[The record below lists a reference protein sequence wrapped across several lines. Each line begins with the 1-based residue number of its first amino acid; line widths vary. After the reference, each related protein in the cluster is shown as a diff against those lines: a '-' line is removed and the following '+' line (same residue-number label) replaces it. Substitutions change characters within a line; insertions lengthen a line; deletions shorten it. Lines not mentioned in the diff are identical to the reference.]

1 MERLYRRLVTVGMI
15 TISAVLAW
23 VYCILEYRE
32 EAVYVI
38 ASSLIVVA
46 SLYVLLLTYISLKS
60 DKESKLRNYISET
73 IAENLLKMQKSGNE
87 DDVLRL
93 LKAMYVQIRKR
104 NESDTNEIVAA
115 SINKAMKVIIK
126 YNQSNND
133 AMLASIATLSSELE
147 AIKSKI
153 ETMNV
158 AVSNTPETSA
168 IDDFAITDDTTF
180 ANAADTNLDMF
191 QEEIPAD
198 VKVTQELFEDANITD
213 DETDLA
219 KVEEMSEAAS
229 IGDISIGDIS
239 NDDIAKTSE
248 ADLLAES
255 FFEAFGMDEPETK
268 EDAVADVIPF
278 PTNSVEEDEPT
289 TIANPE

>member
-1 MERLYRRLVTVGMI
+1 MERLYKRLVTVGMI

-23 VYCILEYRE
+23 IYCILEYRD
-32 EAVYVI
+32 EAFYVI
-38 ASSLIVVA
+38 GASLVVVA

-60 DKESKLRNYISET
+60 DKESKLRNYISAT

-87 DDVLRL
+87 DDVIRL

-133 AMLASIATLSSELE
+133 ALVASIATLSAELD
-147 AIKSKI
+147 AIKSKLD
-153 ETMNV
+153 TMKI
-158 AVSNTPETSA
+158 ATPSTDNTPF
-168 IDDFAITDDTTF
+168 IDDLAMTEDAPF
-180 ANAADTNLDMF
+180 NNPADTNLDMF
-191 QEEIPAD
+191 QEEIPEGVA
-198 VKVTQELFEDANITD
+198 VTQESSENANITD
-213 DETDLA
+213 METQ
-219 KVEEMSEAAS
+219 
-229 IGDISIGDIS
+229 
-239 NDDIAKTSE
+239 NKTSIDASTIAE
-248 ADLLAES
+248 HAAEDIPAPQSDVALAES
-255 FFEAFGMDEPETK
+255 FFEAFGMEEEPIK

-278 PTNSVEEDEPT
+278 PSAQAEDFDPEPT